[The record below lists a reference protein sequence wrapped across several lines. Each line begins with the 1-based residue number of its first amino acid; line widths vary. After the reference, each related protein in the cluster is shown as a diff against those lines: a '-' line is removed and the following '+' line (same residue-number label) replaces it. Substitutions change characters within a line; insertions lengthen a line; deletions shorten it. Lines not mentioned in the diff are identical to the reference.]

1 MPCENLPFLLLPCQ
15 ESHTHVLG
23 ISFGFVWIPQ
33 AELRGAS
40 SFLHGLSEASYLCLP
55 ASCANPSLPHFVVVK
70 VLSLGKIVVSLPGT
84 SAAHSAGG
92 RRGEKRCSEFLLGP
106 NRSHKVILYMDR
118 LVGFFCKGVDQEKLC
133 LGSIS
138 RAGTPRPA
146 LCLWTLP
153 CTYSPNPVC
162 VFCWGC
168 VCDCKARLFTISLCH
183 IKSLLRIFRWQL
195 HFCVAFREVER
206 WLAWDEGRITAFF
219 SPLCLTRGS
228 NQGRPRA
235 ILALGRMRVQSDS
248 WQIGIKTILLLG
260 LRTNTHVFTWD
271 WGVGKGSAQFFL
283 PFFQEGKIFF
293 L

>member
-1 MPCENLPFLLLPCQ
+1 MVFQKPLTCACPQVVPIQVCPVLLLLKYFLLERSLCRYREPQ
-15 ESHTHVLG
+15 QRIQLG
-23 ISFGFVWIPQ
+23 EG
-33 AELRGAS
+33 E
-40 SFLHGLSEASYLCLP
+40 
-55 ASCANPSLPHFVVVK
+55 
-70 VLSLGKIVVSLPGT
+70 GKSD
-84 SAAHSAGG
+84 AQ
-92 RRGEKRCSEFLLGP
+92 FLLGP

-118 LVGFFCKGVDQEKLC
+118 LFFCKGVDQEKLC

-153 CTYSPNPVC
+153 WTCSPNPVC

-168 VCDCKARLFTISLCH
+168 VCDCKARLSTISLCH
-183 IKSLLRIFRWQL
+183 IKSLFRIFRWQL
-195 HFCVAFREVER
+195 HFCVAFREVEH

-219 SPLCLTRGS
+219 SPPLCLPRGS

-248 WQIGIKTILLLG
+248 WQIGNKTILLLG
-260 LRTNTHVFTWD
+260 LRTNTHVFTWH

-283 PFFQEGKIFF
+283 PFFHHSGGENIFLIGNPGF
-293 L
+293 QSC